1 MAANIATSSL
11 LPSGPS
17 SNAGPSNAAAS
28 DVIAVSS
35 DHFFPAPTMSRKRRP
50 SHIEKSVTWPDG
62 IRLLKIAWW
71 DGFKAD
77 KQSLSQKA
85 FGLDF
90 ANDPIPNLRSGRGV
104 DVHLSFLRLG
114 RSGRRWVYHRDVA
127 LFFFR
132 RRIRHGR
139 FLLLTSREQRNASEQ
154 TNILSHV
161 SESNLRMNLV
171 VFKKSPLI
179 PRISP
184 F

>member
-1 MAANIATSSL
+1 
-11 LPSGPS
+11 
-17 SNAGPSNAAAS
+17 
-28 DVIAVSS
+28 
-35 DHFFPAPTMSRKRRP
+35 MSRKRRP

-77 KQSLSQKA
+77 KQKSSPKA

-132 RRIRHGR
+132 RRIRHGC
-139 FLLLTSREQRNASEQ
+139 FLLLTSRQKRG
-154 TNILSHV
+154 TNQEADVFVHV
-161 SESNLRMNLV
+161 RIGRIR
-171 VFKKSPLI
+171 KLI
-179 PRISP
+179 I
-184 F
+184 

>member
-1 MAANIATSSL
+1 
-11 LPSGPS
+11 
-17 SNAGPSNAAAS
+17 
-28 DVIAVSS
+28 
-35 DHFFPAPTMSRKRRP
+35 MSRKRRP
-50 SHIEKSVTWPDG
+50 SQIEKSVTWPDG

-161 SESNLRMNLV
+161 SGSNLRMNLV